1 MKKGIWSNQEVK
13 ELFNQVE
20 QTKKSGRPLK
30 DAFIAH
36 AERYTRKPNSVRNY
50 YYHEIDQLG
59 NDLNRLKKL
68 GIDLEKHKKTAIV
81 FFSSNEEQSLMQEI
95 TKLIDSG
102 MSVRKA
108 CLTLSNG
115 NVEQMLRFQNK
126 YRNYLVKQKSE
137 AIDNTKVIK
146 FTKKKTTLNDND
158 IQSLFM
164 GLVRLVKRNALEQ
177 INDKYKSEFD
187 RVSNELRKAIV
198 EIHNKEKAYSEL
210 KNEIAKL
217 QKDNA
222 KLSQDVMKLRC
233 DRASKLKEKLSI
245 KQNANVV
252 EA

>member
-59 NDLNRLKKL
+59 NDLTRLKKL

-115 NVEQMLRFQNK
+115 NVEQMLRYQNK

-187 RVSNELRKAIV
+187 RVNNELRKAIV

-217 QKDNA
+217 QKDNV

-233 DRASKLKEKLSI
+233 DKASKLKEKLSI

>member
-115 NVEQMLRFQNK
+115 NVEQMLRYQNK
-126 YRNYLVKQKSE
+126 YRNYLIKQKSE

-222 KLSQDVMKLRC
+222 KLSRDVMKLRC

>member
-1 MKKGIWSNQEVK
+1 MKKGTWSNQEVK

-115 NVEQMLRFQNK
+115 NVEQMLRYQNK
-126 YRNYLVKQKSE
+126 YRNYLIKQKNE
-137 AIDNTKVIK
+137 TIDNNKVIK

-233 DRASKLKEKLSI
+233 DKASKLKEKLSI

>member
-115 NVEQMLRFQNK
+115 NVEQMLRYQNK
-126 YRNYLVKQKSE
+126 YRNYLIKQKSE

>member
-115 NVEQMLRFQNK
+115 NVEQMLRYQNK

-233 DRASKLKEKLSI
+233 DKASKLKEKLSI

>member
-1 MKKGIWSNQEVK
+1 MI
-13 ELFNQVE
+13 
-20 QTKKSGRPLK
+20 
-30 DAFIAH
+30 
-36 AERYTRKPNSVRNY
+36 
-50 YYHEIDQLG
+50 
-59 NDLNRLKKL
+59 
-68 GIDLEKHKKTAIV
+68 
-81 FFSSNEEQSLMQEI
+81 
-95 TKLIDSG
+95 
-102 MSVRKA
+102 
-108 CLTLSNG
+108 
-115 NVEQMLRFQNK
+115 
-126 YRNYLVKQKSE
+126 KQKNE
-137 AIDNTKVIK
+137 TIDNSKVIK

>member
-115 NVEQMLRFQNK
+115 NVEQMLRYQNK
-126 YRNYLVKQKSE
+126 YRNYLIKQKNE
-137 AIDNTKVIK
+137 TIDNNKVIK

-187 RVSNELRKAIV
+187 RVNNELRKAIV

-233 DRASKLKEKLSI
+233 DKASKLKEKLSI

>member
-115 NVEQMLRFQNK
+115 NVEQMLRYQNK
-126 YRNYLVKQKSE
+126 YRNYLIKQKSE

-187 RVSNELRKAIV
+187 RVCNELRKAIV